1 VSNVC
6 PMRSSLPIE
15 MISAVG
21 FLDNF
26 RLSVSSRLS

>member
-1 VSNVC
+1 
-6 PMRSSLPIE
+6 MRSSLPIE

-26 RLSVSSRLS
+26 RSAVSSKFS